1 MSDTLLATGASGQL
15 GQQVIEFLLETG
27 DHTIIATTR
36 SPEKLAHFADRG
48 VVVREADF
56 DDPKSLETAFAGA
69 DRLLLIS
76 TDALGEPGKRLKQ
89 HQTAVQSAK
98 DAGVSHIIYTSL
110 PNADDTPVTFAP
122 DHYGTEQAIM
132 ESGLGYTILRNNLYM
147 DLLAQAIP
155 QAYQLGGIFK
165 ATGDGKAGY
174 ITREDC
180 ARAGVAAL
188 TDSFDGKRTLDISGA
203 ESLTQTEIAS
213 IATEVF
219 GKPLSYTPVPLEAV
233 VDGMVKAG
241 LPQPIAET
249 FASFDTAIAQ
259 GKLDVDSDFEALTG
273 EKPTTVSEYLTTLQL
288 EV

>member
-1 MSDTLLATGASGQL
+1 MSDTLLVTGASGQL
-15 GQQVIEFLLETG
+15 GQQVIEFLLEVG

-36 SPEKLAHFADRG
+36 SPEKLAHFADHG
-48 VVVREADF
+48 VIVREADF
-56 DDPKSLETAFAGA
+56 DDPKSLDTAFAGA

-110 PNADDTPVTFAP
+110 TGADDSPVTFAP
-122 DHYGTEQAIM
+122 DHNGTEQAIM
-132 ESGLGYTILRNNLYM
+132 KSGLGYTILRNNLYM

-180 ARAGVAAL
+180 ARAAVAAL

-203 ESLTQTEIAS
+203 ESLTQSEIAS

-219 GKPLSYTPVPLEAV
+219 GKSLTYTPVPLEAV

-259 GKLDVDSDFEALTG
+259 GKMDVASDFEALTG
-273 EKPTTVSEYLTTLQL
+273 EKSTTVSEYLTTLQL